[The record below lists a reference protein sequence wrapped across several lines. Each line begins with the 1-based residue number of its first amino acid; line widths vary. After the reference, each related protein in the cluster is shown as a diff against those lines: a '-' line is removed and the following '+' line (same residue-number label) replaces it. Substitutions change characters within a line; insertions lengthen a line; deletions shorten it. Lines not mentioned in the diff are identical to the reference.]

1 MFLRLLLILLLLPV
15 ILLTAMET
23 MKAID
28 VVLHETQQEKSSA
41 LTAGPGAVGNDVT
54 YGQVL
59 ILPF

>member
-1 MFLRLLLILLLLPV
+1 
-15 ILLTAMET
+15 MET

-41 LTAGPGAVGNDVT
+41 LPAGPGAVENDVINR
-54 YGQVL
+54 QVL